1 MITKKERQLVEKAA
15 RALYQDVV
23 DVEIKEDPTDESSLL
38 LTVVRGVRMP
48 ELVVDRVTA
57 TPRKSKVSKK
67 V

>member
-38 LTVVRGVRMP
+38 LTIIRGVKMP
-48 ELVVDRVTA
+48 ELAIDRVTA
-57 TPRKSKVSKK
+57 APKKSKVSKK